1 MNSVYLKASEELREN
16 PGQWAAYE
24 STGHCVVLAGPGSG
38 KTKTLTIKLA
48 RMLAEDVREPRGI
61 ACITYSNECAREL
74 KRRLQALG
82 VEESNRRVFI
92 GTIHSFSLKH
102 IVTPFADV
110 AGLGLPNPLKVAT
123 TAEQRKL
130 FDDALTKV
138 MGESA
143 RASMFKVP
151 IEAYRRTH
159 LDRNAAAW
167 NEEPNYAG
175 VISEYEMRLRLSGLI
190 DFDDMMLLGLKLIES
205 HEWVRRAIVAKFP
218 ILAVDEYQDLGI
230 PLHRIVMSL
239 CFGAGARLF
248 AVGDADQSIY
258 GFTGARPELLRK
270 LSERDDVTA
279 VTLPFNY
286 RSTPEIVAASETTL
300 GTSRGYVAK
309 STAKGIVDIHYFE
322 NGLEEQVN
330 AIINDLIPRALARV
344 DGRQLGDV
352 AIIYTDYNDGNLVSR
367 VAGEAGLEFV
377 RIDSGSPIPATP
389 LIRWLQECAEWCAGG
404 WQLSQP
410 KLREVIGTW
419 LRFNSSLKQSSDRL
433 ALQRSLVKFL
443 FSNRN
448 PDERLADWLASMEED
463 LLRDAFAR
471 EGALRD
477 EENNF
482 SMLIELTDAGKELEN
497 ATLAT
502 FSGKAGSPDHLNLIT
517 LHSAKGL
524 EYEVVFLL
532 GMDEGRLPSWADNT
546 DEKRAEARRRFYV
559 GLTRAKRE
567 VHLTYSGFTENK
579 YGTRY
584 DRGPSPFLTELEE
597 RIGP

>member
-248 AVGDADQSIY
+248 AVQRSTIYDLSVGSVGRSCLAGGRLHSGPAVPRAAARGCGCARARRLRPRARSVLLDSSWHITVVGIARRSYLDAI
-258 GFTGARPELLRK
+258 GRPGARRQSQHRSGDGENSRGPRPGSRTTGLRY
-270 LSERDDVTA
+270 SERQTECHLRARQVTRH
-279 VTLPFNY
+279 V
-286 RSTPEIVAASETTL
+286 
-300 GTSRGYVAK
+300 
-309 STAKGIVDIHYFE
+309 
-322 NGLEEQVN
+322 
-330 AIINDLIPRALARV
+330 
-344 DGRQLGDV
+344 
-352 AIIYTDYNDGNLVSR
+352 
-367 VAGEAGLEFV
+367 
-377 RIDSGSPIPATP
+377 
-389 LIRWLQECAEWCAGG
+389 IR
-404 WQLSQP
+404 
-410 KLREVIGTW
+410 
-419 LRFNSSLKQSSDRL
+419 
-433 ALQRSLVKFL
+433 
-443 FSNRN
+443 
-448 PDERLADWLASMEED
+448 
-463 LLRDAFAR
+463 
-471 EGALRD
+471 
-477 EENNF
+477 
-482 SMLIELTDAGKELEN
+482 
-497 ATLAT
+497 
-502 FSGKAGSPDHLNLIT
+502 
-517 LHSAKGL
+517 
-524 EYEVVFLL
+524 
-532 GMDEGRLPSWADNT
+532 
-546 DEKRAEARRRFYV
+546 
-559 GLTRAKRE
+559 
-567 VHLTYSGFTENK
+567 
-579 YGTRY
+579 
-584 DRGPSPFLTELEE
+584 
-597 RIGP
+597 